1 MILHCLHSAPNF
13 GKTCGIPKSPA
24 LAGSYEGAK
33 GFSEIGRRGVVK
45 KLENGAAMKSVTSTV
60 NWFLIHLWEDQ
71 PPAFFPV
78 LPAIRP
84 RLEGME
90 REDAISWMRPRWC
103 PQVPKTSLNMSG
115 SPQCYTWAG
124 LPRYRM
130 AGWLMLG
137 GMTVSDVP

>member
-1 MILHCLHSAPNF
+1 MLFHHLAPNF
-13 GKTCGIPKSPA
+13 GKTFGTFVTTGQSWTFGNA
-24 LAGSYEGAK
+24 ASL
-33 GFSEIGRRGVVK
+33 SEIGRRGVVK

-103 PQVPKTSLNMSG
+103 PQVPKMSLNMSG